1 MKSND
6 VSNLKIC
13 VAVPIYNE
21 IECVEQL
28 YNRITTVLEGLDYSY
43 DFIIVDDGSTDGS
56 LDFITQKTKD
66 NPNLSVVE
74 LSRNF
79 GLQAAV
85 TACLTYA
92 TGEAIILLDGDLQDP
107 PELIPELV
115 REWEKGADVVYTV
128 KSKRK
133 EFFLK
138 RVLFS
143 MYYGIQNFILKGAI
157 PVQAGNFSLL
167 DKKVFKA
174 VNNLKETNRYFPGLR
189 RWSGF
194 KQVPVYYEREKR
206 ASGKPKMNLFR
217 LMKLGMDGI
226 FNYTHLPLHFSFFM
240 GFAMLVLAFG
250 LSCNVLYQKFI
261 SHKAILGWTSTI
273 LIICLIGGVQLISI
287 SILGEYIVRIFE
299 NSKRRPEFFVRKV
312 HGEKRLIS

>member
-1 MKSND
+1 MSSKD
-6 VSNLKIC
+6 VEHAKIC
-13 VAVPIYNE
+13 VAVPVYNE
-21 IECVEQL
+21 IECIEEL
-28 YNRITTVLEGLDYSY
+28 YNRVIKVLGKMNHAYELL
-43 DFIIVDDGSTDGS
+43 IVDDGSTDGT
-56 LDFITQKTKD
+56 LEYLIKKTDD
-66 NPNLSVVE
+66 NPNLKVIE

-85 TACLTYA
+85 TACLSYA
-92 TGEAIILLDGDLQDP
+92 DGDALVLLDGDLQDP
-107 PELIPELV
+107 PELIPGLV
-115 REWEKGADVVYTV
+115 KEWENGADVVYTV
-128 KSKRK
+128 KSSRK

-138 RVLFS
+138 RALFS
-143 MYYGIQNFILKGAI
+143 MFYGIQNLILRGAI

-167 DKKVFKA
+167 DRKVFKA

-194 KQVPVYYEREKR
+194 KQVPYYYDRGKR
-206 ASGKPKMNLFR
+206 ANGKPKMNIFR

-240 GFAMLVLAFG
+240 GFAMLMLAFG

-261 SHKAILGWTSTI
+261 SHQAILGWTSTI

-299 NSKRRPEFFVRKV
+299 NSKGRPEFFVRRV
-312 HGEKRLIS
+312 YQEKTVGD

>member
-1 MKSND
+1 
-6 VSNLKIC
+6 V
-13 VAVPIYNE
+13 YNE
-21 IECVEQL
+21 IDCVEQL
-28 YNRITTVLEGLDYSY
+28 YNRITSVLEKMNCTYEFL
-43 DFIIVDDGSTDGS
+43 IVDDGSTDGT
-56 LDFITQKTKD
+56 LEYITKKTQD
-66 NPNLSVVE
+66 NPSLKVVE

-85 TACLTYA
+85 TACLKYA
-92 TGEAIILLDGDLQDP
+92 DGDALILLDGDLQDP
-107 PELIPELV
+107 PELIPDLIE
-115 REWEKGADVVYTV
+115 EWKKGADVVYTV
-128 KSKRK
+128 KSSRR

-138 RVLFS
+138 RFLFS
-143 MYYGIQNFILKGAI
+143 MFYGIQNFILKGAI
-157 PVQAGNFSLL
+157 PTQAGNFSLL
-167 DKKVFKA
+167 DRKVVNA

-194 KQVPVYYEREKR
+194 NQVPFYYDRGKR
-206 ASGKPKMNLFR
+206 AGGKPKMNLFR
-217 LMKLGMDGI
+217 LLRLGMDGI
-226 FNYTHLPLHFSFFM
+226 FNYTHIPLHFSFLM

-299 NSKRRPEFFVRKV
+299 NSKRRPEFFVREIHSAEIKK
-312 HGEKRLIS
+312 GEDTESYVNIH